1 MLMATMERIREIGT
15 LRAIGISSKWIMFT
29 FLFEGFLIG
38 VGSVRIG
45 IFFKIIASFAIN
57 HIGVTM
63 TTSYLLEIFP
73 ATHMFP
79 WIALL
84 IIASTTF
91 SSIVM
96 LWKVRRISIVE
107 ALLHV

>member
-1 MLMATMERIREIGT
+1 MPPPPG
-15 LRAIGISSKWIMFT
+15 
-29 FLFEGFLIG
+29 
-38 VGSVRIG
+38 
-45 IFFKIIASFAIN
+45 
-57 HIGVTM
+57 M
-63 TTSYLLEIFP
+63 TTTYLLEVYP
-73 ATHMFP
+73 ATHMIP

-107 ALLHV
+107 ALIHV